1 MPLLS
6 STLVI
11 GHRNPDMDA
20 IASAIGY
27 AWLLN
32 QDADN
37 GGKGFV
43 AGRAG
48 EINAQTAYAL
58 KHFNV
63 EPPLLVSDV
72 YPRLSDIAEAV
83 PPLWSD
89 QTLLEASQAVAE
101 HNRPLGVLERESH
114 RPLGLVTG
122 ESLFAALTS
131 ALSSGSVEAIQAT
144 LTMTA
149 QTGLA
154 PGSVLLNA
162 QDMIRDVMGSLLRA
176 DPDDYIVIDSSAGD
190 ARYVGLCRRAALLAP
205 PRQKL
210 ILVDHNE
217 AQQAVAGIEEAE
229 LVEILDHHRLGNL
242 ATSAPIRVQVEPVGS
257 CSTLVAER
265 ARQHGMQFPAGI
277 AGVLLCGIL
286 SDTLV
291 FRSPTTTPRDEQA
304 AVWLAGVLGLA
315 GEKPSRDALLTAIE
329 ALGAELL
336 AAGAGLGS
344 RSAISIITSDIK
356 TYTLH
361 NHAVGIGQVEVSS
374 FRELEARQGELH
386 SALRGYAEAERL
398 DLALLLVTDILT
410 GDSRLMAA
418 GSARLIAAL
427 PYPRLYE
434 GVLDAAGVVSRKKQ
448 LLPTVTAALAI

>member
-1 MPLLS
+1 MPLLP

-27 AWLLN
+27 AWVLN

-37 GGKGFV
+37 GGKGFI

-58 KHFNV
+58 RRFNV

-83 PPLWSD
+83 APLWSD
-89 QTLLEASQAVAE
+89 QTLLE
-101 HNRPLGVLERESH
+101 RDSH

-122 ESLFAALTS
+122 ESLFAALVS
-131 ALSSGSVEAIQAT
+131 VLSSGSAEAIQSTLAAT
-144 LTMTA
+144 ITS
-149 QTGLA
+149 GLA
-154 PGSVLLNA
+154 PGSLLLNA
-162 QDMIRDVMGSLLRA
+162 QDMIRDVVGSLLRA
-176 DPDDYIVIDSSAGD
+176 DPDDYIVIDSSAGE

-217 AQQAVAGIEEAE
+217 AQQAVAGVEEAE
-229 LVEILDHHRLGNL
+229 LAEILDHHRLGNL
-242 ATSAPIRVQVEPVGS
+242 ATTAPIRVQVEPVGS
-257 CSTLVAER
+257 CSTLVSEQ
-265 ARQHGMQFPAGI
+265 ARQRGLQFPAGI

-291 FRSPTTTPRDEQA
+291 FRSPTTTPRDEEA
-304 AVWLAGVLGLA
+304 AVWLAAMLGLA

-329 ALGAELL
+329 ALGGELL

-344 RSAISIITSDIK
+344 RSAVSIITSDIK

-374 FRELEARQGELH
+374 FREFEVRQGELH

-410 GDSRLMAA
+410 ADSRLLTA
-418 GSARLIAAL
+418 GRAKLIAAL
-427 PYPRLYE
+427 PYPRLND

-448 LLPTVTAALAI
+448 LLPTVTAALAS